1 MRDALITVTTFRPTG
16 QNSCQG
22 ATTTTH
28 AGRVDIYDDGQQAS
42 MGAPQAVRKGL
53 KVLPGVAGGGAPAAR
68 FRQSRQIREVDGEE
82 EVAERRARAT
92 DGEETEVVEVTDRWE
107 GLAA

>member
-1 MRDALITVTTFRPTG
+1 MTPDKMDATNPAPWRPAG

-22 ATTTTH
+22 ATTTTD

-53 KVLPGVAGGGAPAAR
+53 KVLPGVAGGGAPASR
-68 FRQSRQIREVDGEE
+68 FRQFSSEID
-82 EVAERRARAT
+82 
-92 DGEETEVVEVTDRWE
+92 ET
-107 GLAA
+107 

>member
-1 MRDALITVTTFRPTG
+1 MTPDKMDVTNPAPWRPAG

-22 ATTTTH
+22 ATTTTD

-53 KVLPGVAGGGAPAAR
+53 KVLPGVAGGGAPASR
-68 FRQSRQIREVDGEE
+68 SRQFPSD
-82 EVAERRARAT
+82 
-92 DGEETEVVEVTDRWE
+92 D
-107 GLAA
+107 

>member
-1 MRDALITVTTFRPTG
+1 MD
-16 QNSCQG
+16 
-22 ATTTTH
+22 
-28 AGRVDIYDDGQQAS
+28 
-42 MGAPQAVRKGL
+42 APQAARKGL